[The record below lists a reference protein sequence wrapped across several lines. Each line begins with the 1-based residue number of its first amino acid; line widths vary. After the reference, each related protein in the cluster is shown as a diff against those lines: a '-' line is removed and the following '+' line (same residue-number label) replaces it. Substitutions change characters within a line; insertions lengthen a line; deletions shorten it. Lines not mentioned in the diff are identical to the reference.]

1 MPSNIISTSPKKSVA
16 SSERVEKASGNFD
29 YIEAPMVTIHR
40 KELGN
45 KSIGQIPSNITPNG
59 ILKGQSA
66 GPIFITSG

>member
-29 YIEAPMVTIHR
+29 YIEAPVVTIHR

-45 KSIGQIPSNITPNG
+45 KKYRANT
-59 ILKGQSA
+59 K
-66 GPIFITSG
+66 